1 MIGAMPCWSKS
12 PAWLPIYDQASFNPT
27 DTYPGSHEG
36 SLLRENL
43 DTLEI
48 TGIAVSDVNVVIL
61 LVDPRSTTQS
71 QERKKTL

>member
-1 MIGAMPCWSKS
+1 MRADSIHQGWCSS
-12 PAWLPIYDQASFNPT
+12 IYPPFDPT
-27 DTYPGSHEG
+27 DIYPGSHEG
-36 SLLRENL
+36 SLLRENQ

-71 QERKKTL
+71 LERKKTL